1 MAVICSEAAAR
12 SGVCPAAGSG
22 SAGREQDRVGIG
34 WFPVHRDPEQQAGG
48 AGDLGQPAQQVLEQ
62 DVVGGQR
69 DGLGQGGVQAG
80 AGGQPL
86 VAGGAVQAA
95 GDRVAE
101 PSGDVGVAGGAAGQ
115 QGVQVFQ
122 GPGVPAG
129 QPPDLLQLVL
139 VELVQGG
146 QGPGQLHRLGLGQRP
161 ELPERQELLRAA
173 GQGEPVPA
181 GHQQP
186 ARPRVGRP
194 GGQQPGQRLIGHRIP
209 CLAVGA
215 EVVLEVVQQHQHRH
229 PAQDM
234 AAQEGQPVRPAQ
246 VRPARGVQR
255 PDHHRGA
262 GVLAADQQVAA
273 EGGDHRAEQGLQGQ
287 RPGQADQDPARVA
300 VQDPGGDLGGQ
311 GGLAAPADPADH
323 DPRVL

>member
-1 MAVICSEAAAR
+1 MIPAAARMAVICSEAAAR

-22 SAGREQDRVGIG
+22 CPAGEQDRVGVG

-48 AGDLGQPAQQVLEQ
+48 AGDLGQAGQQVLEQ

-86 VAGGAVQAA
+86 AAGGAVQAA

-115 QGVQVFQ
+115 QRVQVFQ

-129 QPPDLLQLVL
+129 QPPHLLQLAL
-139 VELVQGG
+139 TQLVQGG

-161 ELPERQELLRAA
+161 QLPERQRLLGPA

-181 GHQQP
+181 GDQQP
-186 ARPRVGRP
+186 ALPRIGRP
-194 GGQQPGQRLIGHRIP
+194 GGQQPGQRLIGHRISR
-209 CLAVGA
+209 LAVGA
-215 EVVLEVVQQHQHRH
+215 EVVFEVVQQHQHRH

-234 AAQEGQPVRPAQ
+234 AAQEGQPVLPAQ
-246 VRPARGVQR
+246 VRPPRGIQR
-255 PDHHRGA
+255 PDHDRAVLGPGPGSAARG
-262 GVLAADQQVAA
+262 GWW
-273 EGGDHRAEQGLQGQ
+273 
-287 RPGQADQDPARVA
+287 
-300 VQDPGGDLGGQ
+300 
-311 GGLAAPADPADH
+311 
-323 DPRVL
+323 